1 MIWIFSTS
9 FFAPSKRRANK
20 EKGAAMLEFLRKSML
35 AGIGAAVLTRDKIRE
50 ATRSLVEEGKITSD
64 EAEKLAE
71 DMVKSGEREWGD
83 MSSKLQSSLKKISE
97 NLEVIRKKEFAD
109 LQARVELLEQ
119 RLSVLEKDRGGESGV
134 S

>member
-1 MIWIFSTS
+1 
-9 FFAPSKRRANK
+9 
-20 EKGAAMLEFLRKSML
+20 MLEFLRKSML

-71 DMVKSGEREWGD
+71 DLVKSGEREWGD
-83 MSSKLQSSLKKISE
+83 MSSKLQSSLKKVSE
-97 NLEVIRKKEFAD
+97 NLEVVRKKEFAD
-109 LQARVELLEQ
+109 LKARVELLEQ
-119 RLSVLEKDRGGESGV
+119 RLSLLEETRGGESGV

>member
-1 MIWIFSTS
+1 VIWIFPTS
-9 FFAPSKRRANK
+9 FFVPSKRRANK

-50 ATRSLVEEGKITSD
+50 
-64 EAEKLAE
+64 
-71 DMVKSGEREWGD
+71 REWGD
-83 MSSKLQSSLKKISE
+83 MSSKLQSSVKKISE
-97 NLEVIRKKEFAD
+97 NLEMVRKKEFAD

-119 RLSVLEKDRGGESGV
+119 RLSVLEEARGKESGL